1 MLNRIFVGLQK
12 YGFGL
17 QRSIP
22 GLDGLRAVSIL
33 LVMGSHMTSTRPF
46 PLALRDNP
54 IGNFG
59 VLVFFVISGFLITSI
74 LVKEQERTGTISL
87 PQFYLR
93 RALRLFPAC
102 YTLIGVVAA
111 LAHWRMVELNPGDL
125 AAALTY
131 TMNFHPA
138 RAWTLGHLWTLAV
151 EEQFYLLW
159 PWVLGALGSRRAIP
173 WLVGMLAAAPLLRLA
188 SPYAGV
194 ALNFFVASD
203 CLATGCLLALC
214 RSRLAANPV
223 YARILASRWFWLI
236 PFAALFVYFIP
247 STTLLWLAG
256 IPFMNLAIAAT
267 LDWSMRNTD
276 GAIGRFLNWPAMRFL
291 GVLSYSLYLW
301 QQVFFNPNSNSP
313 FCAFP
318 LNLIATCLAALASYL
333 LIECPFLRIRA
344 RWRVTRATKGLQP
357 PAAPQSSF
365 AG

>member
-1 MLNRIFVGLQK
+1 
-12 YGFGL
+12 
-17 QRSIP
+17 
-22 GLDGLRAVSIL
+22 
-33 LVMGSHMTSTRPF
+33 
-46 PLALRDNP
+46 
-54 IGNFG
+54 
-59 VLVFFVISGFLITSI
+59 
-74 LVKEQERTGTISL
+74 
-87 PQFYLR
+87 
-93 RALRLFPAC
+93 
-102 YTLIGVVAA
+102 
-111 LAHWRMVELNPGDL
+111 MVELNAGDL

-214 RSRLAANPV
+214 RSRLAANPA
-223 YARILASRWFWLI
+223 YSRILASRWFWLI

-247 STTLLWLAG
+247 STTFLWLAG

-267 LDWSMRNTD
+267 LDWSMRNTA
-276 GAIGRFLNWPAMRFL
+276 GAVGRFLNWPAMRFL

-333 LIECPFLRIRA
+333 LIECPFLGVRA

-357 PAAPQSSF
+357 PAAAQSSF

>member
-1 MLNRIFVGLQK
+1 MLNRIFVALQTF
-12 YGFGL
+12 GFGS

-22 GLDGLRAVSIL
+22 GLDGMRAVSIL
-33 LVMGSHMTSTRPF
+33 LVMGSHMAVTRNF
-46 PLALRDNP
+46 PLTLQDNP

-59 VLVFFVISGFLITSI
+59 VLVFFVISGFLITSVLI
-74 LVKEQERTGTISL
+74 KEMERNGTISL

-102 YTLIGVVAA
+102 YVLIGVVAA
-111 LAHWRMVELNPGDL
+111 LAHWHLVVLGPGDL
-125 AAALTY
+125 TAALTY

-159 PWVLGALGSRRAIP
+159 PWALGALGPRQTIP
-173 WLVGMLAAAPLLRLA
+173 WLVGLLAAAPLLRLA
-188 SPYAGV
+188 SPYAGS

-214 RSRLAANPV
+214 RSTLASNRV
-223 YARILASRWFWLI
+223 YSRMLASRWFWLI
-236 PFAALFVYFIP
+236 PFTALFVYFIP
-247 STTLLWLAG
+247 STRFLWLAG
-256 IPFMNLAIAAT
+256 VPFMNLAIAAT

-276 GAIGRFLNWPAMRFL
+276 GMVGRFLNWPAIRFL

-301 QQVFFNPNSNSP
+301 QQVFFNRDSDSP

-318 LNLIATCLAALASYL
+318 LNLIATFLMALASYV
-333 LIECPFLRIRA
+333 LIECPFLRLRA
-344 RWRVTRATKGLQP
+344 HWRAGKDIQP
-357 PAAPQSSF
+357 PATAQGSLAS
-365 AG
+365 